1 LRPNVVWFGETIS
14 PIQCTLVERFLE
26 QHPPQ
31 VTLVI
36 GTEASF
42 GYIIS
47 WAEETKRSDSLLV
60 EINPGVTDLSGM
72 ADICL
77 RSSSGEILPKIIS

>member
-1 LRPNVVWFGETIS
+1 
-14 PIQCTLVERFLE
+14 VERFLE

-47 WAEETKRSDSLLV
+47 WAAETKRSDSLLV

-72 ADICL
+72 ADICF
-77 RSSSGEILPKIIS
+77 RGPSGEILPKIIS